1 MKEGQTQCARCKKRG
16 LSCTVNKSLQMI
28 LQSDVEWKQH
38 IDRKLR
44 SMEIALG
51 KAGIEIID
59 EDDMDEDEESPE
71 HYGSTPATARLSQAP
86 VTQAE
91 KQGYEIVMDP
101 DSGPAAIPGSVVS
114 PIAIPGLEN
123 GNRAQQDI
131 ISRGIVTVQQAQ
143 GYLDIYQNRLDH
155 FLYRII
161 DDRKN
166 LNEVRAA
173 SPILLAAICAVGSL
187 HLNTPDFEKLYQ
199 EFVSIAAAQTFSR
212 RNNVDDIRGLCV
224 AAFWLSDVSWR

>member
-38 IDRKLR
+38 MERKLR
-44 SMEIALG
+44 SMENALS
-51 KAGIEIID
+51 KAGIDVVD
-59 EDDMDEDEESPE
+59 EDDMDEDESPE
-71 HYGSTPATARLSQAP
+71 QYGSTPVNAQGAQPQATPADKHA
-86 VTQAE
+86 
-91 KQGYEIVMDP
+91 YEIVMDP

-114 PIAIPGLEN
+114 SIAFPGLETS
-123 GNRAQQDI
+123 RAQQDI
-131 ISRGIVTVQQAQ
+131 ISRGIVTTQQAQ
-143 GYLDIYQNRLDH
+143 RYLDIYQNRLDH

-161 DDRKN
+161 GDRKN
-166 LNEVRAA
+166 LDEVRAA

-187 HLNTPDFEKLYQ
+187 HLNTPDFERLYQ
-199 EFVSIAAAQTFSR
+199 EFVTIAAAQTFSR

>member
-1 MKEGQTQCARCKKRG
+1 MKDGQTQCARCKKRG

-28 LQSDVEWKQH
+28 LQSDVEWKQQME
-38 IDRKLR
+38 RKLR

-51 KAGIEIID
+51 KAGIELGD
-59 EDDMDEDEESPE
+59 EDDMDEDDDSPE
-71 HYGSTPATARLSQAP
+71 QFGSTPNTARPSQAP
-86 VTQAE
+86 ISQAD
-91 KQGYEIVMDP
+91 KHAYEIVMDP

-114 PIAIPGLEN
+114 PIAMPGFET
-123 GNRAQQDI
+123 NRAQQDI
-131 ISRGIVTVQQAQ
+131 ISRGIVSVQQAQ
-143 GYLDIYQNRLDH
+143 SYLDIYQNRLDH

-161 DDRKN
+161 GDRKN

-173 SPILLAAICAVGSL
+173 SPILLAAICTVGSL
-187 HLNTPDFEKLYQ
+187 HLNTPDFESLYQ